1 MFFNVFLNDDDCVVV
16 IVEIF
21 RILKYANLSRSS
33 NIQFNFLSRTIIN
46 LEPLLII
53 TRFKSSCICECF
65 SRYLQKK
72 EGNWSTNVGVQNSL

>member
-1 MFFNVFLNDDDCVVV
+1 MFFNVFLNDDDYVVV

-33 NIQFNFLSRTIIN
+33 NIQFNFLSRTIMN

-53 TRFKSSCICECF
+53 TRFKSSCEH
-65 SRYLQKK
+65 L
-72 EGNWSTNVGVQNSL
+72 